1 VAASPAFYGNAAWS
15 PDGQWIAFQSAR
27 RGTMDLWVMPAG
39 GGEPRQLTDWPSNEA
54 TPRWSPDGAIIAF
67 VSSRD
72 ATQDEVWTIPA
83 AGGTATRVTRV
94 NVAAATVR
102 WAPDGRTLF
111 FTGAT
116 AGGAR
121 QVFRV
126 SAAVGTPRPLTRAD
140 GGATIEANFE
150 LSPDGA
156 YVAYGYVVSGWAF
169 LEVVPS
175 GGGTPRRFAADS
187 VRVYQG
193 GPQWSPDGSR
203 IAANDWNFETNLS
216 NLMVVSVSDG
226 TTRRLPAAA
235 GAHEFAPR
243 WAPDGRS
250 LVSGNG
256 MNKVRFV
263 TADLSRLLAT
273 ATP

>member
-1 VAASPAFYGNAAWS
+1 MVAPSG
-15 PDGQWIAFQSAR
+15 DQ
-27 RGTMDLWVMPAG
+27 RGV
-39 GGEPRQLTDWPSNEA
+39 
-54 TPRWSPDGAIIAF
+54 
-67 VSSRD
+67 VSRD

-83 AGGTATRVTRV
+83 AGGTATRVTRG

-102 WAPDGRTLF
+102 WAPDSRTLF

-121 QVFRV
+121 PLFRV
-126 SAAVGTPRPLTRAD
+126 PAAGGTPRPLTRVD
-140 GGATIEANFE
+140 GGATIDASFE

-156 YVAYGYVVSGWAF
+156 HVAYGYLVSGWGF

-175 GGGTPRRFAADS
+175 GGGTPRRFAAES
-187 VRVYQG
+187 VRIYQL

-235 GAHEFAPR
+235 DVHEFAPR
-243 WAPDGRS
+243 WMPDGRS
-250 LVSGNG
+250 LVSGSA
-256 MNKVRFV
+256 MSKVRFV
-263 TADLSRLLAT
+263 TADLSRLLAG